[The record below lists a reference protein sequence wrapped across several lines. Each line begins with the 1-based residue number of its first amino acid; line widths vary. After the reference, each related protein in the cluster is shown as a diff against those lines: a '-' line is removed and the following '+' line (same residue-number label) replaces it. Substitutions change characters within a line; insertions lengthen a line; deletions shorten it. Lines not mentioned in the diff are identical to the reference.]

1 MIVKNG
7 AFWWNLTGLRPAV
20 RSNRLTSLILMIMM
34 IMMAI
39 MVPIMMVMLL
49 MMMLLLML
57 VMMMMIMMMMMATGL
72 HPAVRTNRLTTS
84 TASDASIAMF
94 LNHSKCNFNH
104 ILRA

>member
-39 MVPIMMVMLL
+39 MVQIMMVMLL

-57 VMMMMIMMMMMATGL
+57 MMVMVMMIMMMMATGFAPRCAYKQADYL
-72 HPAVRTNRLTTS
+72 HSFRC
-84 TASDASIAMF
+84 F
-94 LNHSKCNFNH
+94 HSNVFKSFKV
-104 ILRA
+104 